1 MYSEDNMI
9 EDQDIIED
17 PPLPNENLGLWII
30 IGAIALATAVAIW
43 MVPDDG
49 IGVEQA
55 EDVQIEPITRLPTPT
70 DDATEPPGSRARAFI
85 KQLRANT
92 DIGQAAYDEAV
103 KQSAEGQLT
112 DAYLLYFFAAR
123 QGHAAAAL
131 ELGSQADPAHFN
143 SETSSLD
150 GPDIVQAHKWYQRAM
165 KSGSSEAETRLIK
178 LHDYTALQAG
188 RGDAEA
194 ERLLLQW
201 K

>member
-1 MYSEDNMI
+1 
-9 EDQDIIED
+9 
-17 PPLPNENLGLWII
+17 
-30 IGAIALATAVAIW
+30 

-49 IGVEQA
+49 IGVEQTENA
-55 EDVQIEPITRLPTPT
+55 QIEPITRLPAPAT
-70 DDATEPPGSRARAFI
+70 DDAAETPGSRARAFI
-85 KQLRANT
+85 KQLRANV
-92 DIGQAAYDEAV
+92 DVGQTAYDEAV
-103 KQSAEGQLT
+103 KQRAEGQLT

-131 ELGSQADPAHFN
+131 ELGSQADPAHYS

-150 GPDIVQAHKWYQRAM
+150 GPDIVQAHKWYQQAM
-165 KSGSSEAETRLIK
+165 RSGSSEAETRLIK
-178 LHDYTALQAG
+178 LHDYAALQAG